1 MARSRWGTQA
11 PPEGT
16 EVARQRLIDAAE
28 TCFTR
33 YGVGKTTVEDVA
45 NEASVSRATVYRY
58 FSDRD
63 ELILGVLMRKA
74 GRYFERLA
82 RHLETQPGLAE
93 AVVEGVVFTIE
104 SVRGDQHLA
113 MLFSPEAVGITS
125 SVAGTSEA
133 LFTAV
138 TAFLRPLFERGR
150 ETGELRS
157 GIDIDEAAEWV
168 LRTLLSLLATEGR
181 VAHTPH
187 EQRHMLRNFLLPA
200 ILENPP
206 SPSLMSPTASWMS

>member
-1 MARSRWGTQA
+1 MARTRWGTQA
-11 PPEGT
+11 PPEDTG
-16 EVARQRLIDAAE
+16 VARQRLIDAAE
-28 TCFTR
+28 TCFSR

-63 ELILGVLMRKA
+63 ELILGVLMREA

-82 RHLETQPGLAE
+82 DHLETQPGLAE
-93 AVVEGVVFTIE
+93 AVVEGVMFTID
-104 SVRGDQHLA
+104 SVRADQHLA

-133 LFTAV
+133 LFATV

-168 LRTLLSLLATEGR
+168 LRMLLSLLTTEGR
-181 VAHTPH
+181 VVRTPDD
-187 EQRHMLRNFLLPA
+187 QRRVLRNFLLPA
-200 ILENPP
+200 ILENPLP
-206 SPSLMSPTASWMS
+206 PISA